1 DASVQTSGFTLTR
14 LYHIYQ
20 IASHAPHVSLGCPSL
35 DDARWATKYP
45 GQPPRML
52 RKGHAASGDFTALAQ
67 LHDKGFF
74 TALDVPVH
82 GSIYQHRPMAAAL
95 YGDNQTRR
103 YRRSKMQ
110 LHRLASTWFPINAHA
125 CRTMRTPREEI
136 IHRALKIILAVA
148 DYFGIVHVV
157 PGGIDK
163 QCALS
168 KFQASP
174 NQLPRIRQT

>member
-20 IASHAPHVSLGCPSL
+20 IASHAPHVSLGCPPL

-52 RKGHAASGDFTALAQ
+52 RKSHAASGDFTALAK

-74 TALDVPVH
+74 TALDVALR
-82 GSIYQHRPMAAAL
+82 GSINQHRPTAAEL
-95 YGDNQTRR
+95 YGDIPTRR
-103 YRRSKMQ
+103 YRRPKMQ
-110 LHRLASTWFPINAHA
+110 LHCLAGTWFPVNAHV
-125 CRTMRTPREEI
+125 CRTMRAPREEI
-136 IHRALKIILAVA
+136 IRGALKVIRAVA
-148 DYFGIVHVV
+148 TYFGIVHAV

-168 KFQASP
+168 KFQAGP
-174 NQLPRIRQT
+174 NQLPRI